1 MPAGMQLKML
11 EVHILYNIL
20 KIRFLFNFYYYL
32 FAANHEGDERLV
44 AADPDTGQLERSA
57 PGDQITADTDTY
69 VWRDAC
75 RYLRARQ
82 PGV

>member
-1 MPAGMQLKML
+1 MHAGTQLKML
-11 EVHILYNIL
+11 EVHKLYL
-20 KIRFLFNFYYYL
+20 KNSKLFYL
-32 FAANHEGDERLV
+32 FAANHEGEERLA

-75 RYLRARQ
+75 RYMRGKQAFK
-82 PGV
+82 GTVA

>member
-1 MPAGMQLKML
+1 ML
-11 EVHILYNIL
+11 EAHKLYL
-20 KIRFLFNFYYYL
+20 KIINSYYL
-32 FAANHEGDERLV
+32 FAANHEGDERLA

-75 RYLRARQ
+75 RCVRGKHAFK
-82 PGV
+82 GTVA